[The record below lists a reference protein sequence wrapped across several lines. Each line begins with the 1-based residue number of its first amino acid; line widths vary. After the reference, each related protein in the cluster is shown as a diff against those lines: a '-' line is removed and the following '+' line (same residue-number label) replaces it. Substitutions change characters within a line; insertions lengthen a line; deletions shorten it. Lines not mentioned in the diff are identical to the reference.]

1 MSGAAASFL
10 RVRSFDG
17 VELHVEERGAGPAI
31 VFVHELLGNGATFA
45 PVIERLQDRFRC
57 ITFNARGYPPSAVPP
72 PGLGTYSE
80 ASAQAD
86 LLAVLDR
93 LGLER
98 AQLVGVSMG
107 AACCLKAA
115 IAHPKRV
122 QAMVLASIGSGSDQ
136 APEAQAAQI
145 EALAAQFEQSS
156 LAELLQ
162 AQAARPNRRTL
173 AANEPR
179 SWELFQREFLRLDPL
194 GVAGTLQGVQ
204 LRRAPL
210 YALERPLRSLDLP
223 LLVVLGSEDEPC
235 RKPCEF
241 LARTLPNA
249 RLEVLAGSGHTPNL
263 EQPDAFARL
272 LADFFAGARA

>member
-1 MSGAAASFL
+1 MSNTAASFH

-45 PVIERLQDRFRC
+45 PVIDRLQDRFRC
-57 ITFNARGYPPSAVPP
+57 IIFNARGYPPSAVPP
-72 PGLGTYSE
+72 AGAGTYSE

-86 LLAVLDR
+86 LLAVLDS
-93 LGLER
+93 LGLDR
-98 AQLVGVSMG
+98 ALLVGVSMG

-115 IAHPKRV
+115 MANPERV
-122 QAMVLASIGSGSDQ
+122 AAMVLASIGSGSDQ
-136 APEAQAAQI
+136 APQAQAAQI
-145 EALAAQFEQSS
+145 EALAAQFDEST
-156 LAELLQ
+156 LTELLQ

-179 SWELFQREFLRLDPL
+179 SWQLFQREFLRLDPR
-194 GVAGTLQGVQ
+194 GVANTLRGVQ
-204 LRRAPL
+204 QRRAPL
-210 YALERPLRSLDLP
+210 YALEQPLRSLQVP
-223 LLVVLGSEDEPC
+223 VLVVLGSEDEPC

-241 LARTLPNA
+241 LARTAPAA